1 MVFRFSIMVEF
12 HLLHHSLSRP
22 PIVPNPEERV
32 RRRRQRCFALQSY
45 IKSTTIGQKAQRK
58 NAVRMLNNAKHHK

>member
-1 MVFRFSIMVEF
+1 MVEYHF
-12 HLLHHSLSRP
+12 LHHSLIRP

-32 RRRRQRCFALQSY
+32 RRRQQRCLALQSY

-58 NAVRMLNNAKHHK
+58 NGVLMLNNAKHPK